1 MADNPCGLSVGV
13 HDPPQNIVESVL
25 LREGDRMEDHSVSRR
40 LRELENQVSELLLHR
55 AAADI
60 NALDEERLTLGD
72 RMSDSLANAVGSW
85 RFIGSFI
92 ALLVVWMA
100 LNVVAAVH
108 HWDPYPFILL
118 NLVLS
123 CVAALQAPAIMMSQ
137 NRLETRDR
145 LRAQNDYEVNVK
157 AELLLEHLT
166 EEIEILKRGLLS
178 LGARVQEDEDESR
191 QP

>member
-1 MADNPCGLSVGV
+1 M
-13 HDPPQNIVESVL
+13 
-25 LREGDRMEDHSVSRR
+25 
-40 LRELENQVSELLLHR
+40 SELLLHR

-166 EEIEILKRGLLS
+166 EEIEILKRGLFS
-178 LGARVQEDEDESR
+178 LGARVQEDENESR
-191 QP
+191 QL

>member
-1 MADNPCGLSVGV
+1 MAGNPRGLSVGV
-13 HDPPQNIVESVL
+13 HDPPQNIVESVV
-25 LREGDRMEDHSVSRR
+25 LREGNRMEDYSVSKR

-60 NALDEERLTLGD
+60 NVLDEERLTLGD

-100 LNVVAAVH
+100 LNVAAAVH

-166 EEIEILKRGLLS
+166 EEIEILKRGLIS
-178 LGARVQEDEDESR
+178 LGARVQEDEDESQR
-191 QP
+191 L